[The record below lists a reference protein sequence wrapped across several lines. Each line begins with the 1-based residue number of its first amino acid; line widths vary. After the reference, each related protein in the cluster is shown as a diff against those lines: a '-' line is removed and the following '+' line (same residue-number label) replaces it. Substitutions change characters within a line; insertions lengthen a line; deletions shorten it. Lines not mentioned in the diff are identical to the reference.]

1 MVEDFRGFLRSQ
13 ILNCHF
19 TRCRPTN
26 QWYDQNFA
34 ELFLSDAVDGLS
46 PRLDC
51 VRLSQAVESRSKG
64 SHHATLMSL
73 QYENRLQALLEE
85 ESYDLSWVSGWL
97 NHIRRESYQHFRV
110 ISVHAPDEL

>member
-1 MVEDFRGFLRSQ
+1 MVEDFRGFLQSQ
-13 ILNCHF
+13 ILNCYF

-51 VRLSQAVESRSKG
+51 VRLS
-64 SHHATLMSL
+64 
-73 QYENRLQALLEE
+73 
-85 ESYDLSWVSGWL
+85 
-97 NHIRRESYQHFRV
+97 
-110 ISVHAPDEL
+110 

>member
-1 MVEDFRGFLRSQ
+1 MVEDFRGLLQSQ
-13 ILNCHF
+13 ILNCYF

-51 VRLSQAVESRSKG
+51 VRLS
-64 SHHATLMSL
+64 
-73 QYENRLQALLEE
+73 
-85 ESYDLSWVSGWL
+85 
-97 NHIRRESYQHFRV
+97 
-110 ISVHAPDEL
+110 